1 MPVHQNDPTPPAYRY
16 TAPAEGHSTYME
28 DLARV
33 FLRSFFPRPY
43 TTPLAPTPHL
53 NPLPQPGTPNP
64 LPPNRH
70 HGSDQQPTSP
80 TPPHKV
86 TAIDPTTDSIQ
97 TITTQRGQR
106 EGRSKTSQLLYP
118 PTTTCRR
125 LNVRVSRQHLFS

>member
-1 MPVHQNDPTPPAYRY
+1 
-16 TAPAEGHSTYME
+16 ME

-33 FLRSFFPRPY
+33 FLRSLFPRPY

-70 HGSDQQPTSP
+70 HGRDQQPTSP

-106 EGRSKTSQLLYP
+106 EGRPKTSQHKHPYTTAP
-118 PTTTCRR
+118 PTQTRPR
-125 LNVRVSRQHLFS
+125 KSEKFFFGVVGEALVLWSVRTQASQ

>member
-1 MPVHQNDPTPPAYRY
+1 
-16 TAPAEGHSTYME
+16 ME

-33 FLRSFFPRPY
+33 FLRSLFPRPY

-106 EGRSKTSQLLYP
+106 EGRPKTSQHKHPY
-118 PTTTCRR
+118 TTRWRR
-125 LNVRVSRQHLFS
+125 LHARVSR